1 MNGRNIW
8 PHDLEYL
15 AESLPGVR
23 FGNVSAFSFSDDD
36 GADRV
41 VMVVE
46 SRESNPAKRNEL
58 IKNLCELVSLHF
70 SVSCQIDL
78 VPPKT
83 LPRTSSGK
91 LSRSKAK
98 QDFLARSQGQKV
110 ASAASE

>member
-1 MNGRNIW
+1 MEEIRRGVGEC
-8 PHDLEYL
+8 LTVL
-15 AESLPGVR
+15 SGLQAELLKEV
-23 FGNVSAFSFSDDD
+23 
-36 GADRV
+36 RV

-70 SVSCQIDL
+70 GVSCQIDL

-98 QDFLARSQGQKV
+98 QDFLARTQGQKV